1 MPSCAYAHSESQTVG
16 ASKKEKPSKFRH
28 LTQTLMLSEGTGFR
42 KIPESRNKRC
52 LNVQLDNRVV
62 HCQSSYFKIP
72 KEANAALEYMFLSVI
87 SRFVCNRL
95 NQSRSPSL
103 LLLRSWD
110 TKAEIK
116 REMGTQRFV
125 PPHKPLLVD
134 RIKPSFVWCHI
145 LFMNFLIV
153 STLICQPNF
162 PFLWIRISLKNNDT
176 YCVYCVVTKSFLI
189 RKSMESLRFFLR
201 LSTSDTK

>member
-1 MPSCAYAHSESQTVG
+1 
-16 ASKKEKPSKFRH
+16 
-28 LTQTLMLSEGTGFR
+28 
-42 KIPESRNKRC
+42 
-52 LNVQLDNRVV
+52 
-62 HCQSSYFKIP
+62 
-72 KEANAALEYMFLSVI
+72 MFLSVI

-153 STLICQPNF
+153 STVICQPNF
-162 PFLWIRISLKNNDT
+162 PFLSIRISLKNNDT
-176 YCVYCVVTKSFLI
+176 FRIASIASLPKVSLLENQWWASAFSFGFQPPRPSKISNFPIVVSWRQLTQQRKYTALFQLCVIQFTWCFI
-189 RKSMESLRFFLR
+189 R
-201 LSTSDTK
+201 